1 MKSNIIV
8 YNIANKMISSYILL
22 IIINIITYNHI
33 INSYLIFPLE
43 YLPDKNYQF
52 IKDNNIKQNIP
63 EEIIQQIY
71 YKNLITN
78 LEIGTPLKAIP
89 LLIETNNEKFYL
101 LSFNYSV
108 QMNEKAKELNFYKFS
123 ENDFYNESLS
133 STNINNTCEQSKFYP
148 YN

>member
-1 MKSNIIV
+1 
-8 YNIANKMISSYILL
+8 
-22 IIINIITYNHI
+22 
-33 INSYLIFPLE
+33 LE

-71 YKNLITN
+71 YKNLITK

-89 LLIETNNEKFYL
+89 LLIETNNEKFSL

-108 QMNEKAKELNFYKFS
+108 QMNEKAKDLNFYKFS

-148 YN
+148 YNEIYKSKDIINFKINNIYFKKNFHLNLLKNRMKIFQDI